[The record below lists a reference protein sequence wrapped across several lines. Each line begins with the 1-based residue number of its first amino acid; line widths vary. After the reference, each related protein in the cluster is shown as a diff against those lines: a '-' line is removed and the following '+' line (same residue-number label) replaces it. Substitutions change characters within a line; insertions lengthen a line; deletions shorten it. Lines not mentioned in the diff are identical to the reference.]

1 MAGKSICVFGGTGF
15 VGRELVAKLAKAG
28 HEVIVPTRNRDLHRD
43 MQVAQTVRV
52 VAADVHNRE
61 VLRGLLRGRD
71 VAINLV
77 GILNE
82 QGRSSGRGFANA
94 HLTLTEKIVETCRA
108 EGVGRLLHMSALH
121 ANAEAGPSHYLKTK
135 GQAEQFVK
143 SHCPPTVEFTI
154 FQPSVIFGKG
164 DGFINRFAAL
174 LTVAPFLPLA
184 KPNARFQP
192 VYVGDVAE
200 AFIRSIDDASSFGET
215 YPLVGPKTYSLREIV
230 AFIGSC
236 LGLQRLVMGLPDSL
250 AALQARVFEWVPGK
264 PFSIDNYKSLGVD
277 SVSDQNG
284 LPHFGIRPRSM
295 ESIVPR
301 LLRNEDQNHFFS
313 RLRRRR

>member
-15 VGRELVAKLAKAG
+15 VGRELVAKLANAG
-28 HEVIVPTRNRDLHRD
+28 HEVTVPTRNRNLHRD

-52 VAADVHNRE
+52 VSADIHDRE
-61 VLRGLLRGRD
+61 ALRRLLRGRD

-82 QGRSSGRGFANA
+82 QGRNKGKGFANA
-94 HLTLTEKIVETCRA
+94 HLFLTEKIVETCRA

-135 GQAEQFVK
+135 GQAEQFVR
-143 SHCPPTVEFTI
+143 SHCPPNVNFTI

-174 LTVAPFLPLA
+174 LRAAPFLPLA

-192 VYVGDVAE
+192 VYVGDVCD
-200 AFIRSIDDASSFGET
+200 AFVRSIDDPSSFGET
-215 YPLVGPKTYSLREIV
+215 YPLVGPTTYSLREIV
-230 AFIGSC
+230 AFIQTC
-236 LGLQRLVMGLPDSL
+236 LGLRRLVLGLPDSL

-264 PFSIDNYKSLGVD
+264 PFSVDNYKSLGVD
-277 SVSDQNG
+277 SISEENG
-284 LPHFGIRPRSM
+284 LGHFGIRPRSM
-295 ESIVPR
+295 ESVVPG
-301 LLRNEDQNHFFS
+301 LLLAKDRNNYFS
-313 RLRRRR
+313 RLRQRR